1 MPVPLREVVFRNTN
15 NIEVTLTVEAPI
27 GSVVG
32 APQTVAPMSN
42 VTVRPGV
49 TDCLSV
55 RLTASDPTHGLSG
68 PEARARLD
76 KYGNNELEAKKP
88 VPRWKKFLAQ
98 FQNILV
104 VPTSP
109 RFQ

>member
-1 MPVPLREVVFRNTN
+1 M
-15 NIEVTLTVEAPI
+15 
-27 GSVVG
+27 SV
-32 APQTVAPMSN
+32 
-42 VTVRPGV
+42 PGV
-49 TDCLSV
+49 QREQKNPYQQSV
-55 RLTASDPTHGLSG
+55 DEVLAAFASDPTHGLSG

-88 VPRWKKFLAQ
+88 VTRWKKFLAQ